1 MPLKFRFK
9 AREEIPA
16 EHQALYVE
24 RDGAWVLDVEGAVE
38 KNRLDEFRSTN
49 VALRRE
55 VESLN
60 TRLADNSVEALVLAV
75 ASKFGVRAA
84 ALPDLTNRARQ
95 IFRMIDGELRPV
107 QRDGKSPVLGADGA
121 NAISFEEWDTRQV
134 AEAPHLFES
143 NAGGGATG
151 STPGSGAAPTGK
163 NPFKRGPEWNLT
175 EQMKLTKRDPKLA
188 ARLKASA

>member
-1 MPLKFRFK
+1 MPLKFKFK
-9 AREEIPA
+9 SREEIPA
-16 EHQALYVE
+16 ELASHYVE
-24 RDGAWVLDVEGAVE
+24 RDGAFVLDVEGAVE
-38 KNRLDEFRSTN
+38 KTRLDEVRSTN

-55 VESLN
+55 VDSLN
-60 TRLADNSVEALVLAV
+60 TRLADNSVESMVLQV

-121 NAISFEEWDTRQV
+121 NAISFEEWVTRQV

-143 NAGGGATG
+143 NAGGGAMG
-151 STPGSGAAPTGK
+151 SSAASDGLHRR
-163 NPFKRGPEWNLT
+163 NPFRKETWNLT
-175 EQMKLTKRDPKLA
+175 EPMRLQKTDPKAA

>member
-1 MPLKFRFK
+1 MPLKFRYK
-9 AREEIPA
+9 SREEIPA

-24 RDGAWVLDVEGAVE
+24 RDGAFVLDVEGAVE
-38 KNRLDEFRSTN
+38 KSRLDEFRHTN

-55 VESLN
+55 VDSLN
-60 TRLADNSVEALVLAV
+60 TRLADNSVESMVLQV

-95 IFRMIDGELRPV
+95 IFKIVDGELRPV

-121 NAISFEEWDTRQV
+121 NPISFEEWVTRQV

-143 NAGGGATG
+143 SAGGGAM
-151 STPGSGAAPTGK
+151 GSGAASEGLHRR
-163 NPFKRGPEWNLT
+163 NPFRKESWNLT
-175 EQMKLTKRDPKLA
+175 EQMRLQKTDPKAA

>member
-1 MPLKFRFK
+1 MPLKFKFK
-9 AREEIPA
+9 SREEIPA
-16 EHQALYVE
+16 EHQGLYVE

-38 KNRLDEFRSTN
+38 KSRLDEFRHTN

-60 TRLADNSVEALVLAV
+60 TRLADNSVESMVLQV

-107 QRDGKSPVLGADGA
+107 QRDGKSPVLSADGA
-121 NAISFEEWDTRQV
+121 NAISFEEWVTRQV

-143 NAGGGATG
+143 SAGGGATG
-151 STPGSGAAPTGK
+151 SGSGGAGYTGR
-163 NPFKRGPEWNLT
+163 NPFKREAEWNLT

-188 ARLKASA
+188 ARLKASAH

>member
-1 MPLKFRFK
+1 MPLKFKFK
-9 AREEIPA
+9 SKEEIPA

-24 RDGAWVLDVEGAVE
+24 RDGAFVLDVEGAVE
-38 KNRLDEFRSTN
+38 KSRLDEFRSTN

-60 TRLADNSVEALVLAV
+60 TRLADNSVESMVLQV

-95 IFRMIDGELRPV
+95 IFKSVDGELRPV

-121 NAISFEEWDTRQV
+121 NAISFEEWVTRQV

-143 NAGGGATG
+143 SAGGGATG
-151 STPGSGAAPTGK
+151 SGSGGAGHTGK
-163 NPFKRGPEWNLT
+163 NPFKRGPDWNLT
-175 EQMKLTKRDPKLA
+175 EQMKLQKTDPRLA
-188 ARLKASA
+188 ARLRASAH